1 MEIDGTKNT
10 PGVHFRSGKISIS
23 GRSILEDSNLF
34 YQPLCDLLE
43 DYTRRNGKFTQID
56 LNFEYLNCSSTRCLA
71 EMLKKLE
78 KLYLGGNIFTI
89 NWYYPCDDESM
100 RDMGQIMKSLTSL
113 PFNIIEISNIQHPV
127 YNYRFNTIKRP
138 LLL

>member
-10 PGVHFRSGKISIS
+10 PWVHFRSGKLSIT

-71 EMLKKLE
+71 TMLSVLE
-78 KLYLGGNIFTI
+78 KLYNNGNIFVI

-113 PFNIIEISNIQHPV
+113 PFNIIEIGNTRQSGH
-127 YNYRFNTIKRP
+127 NYSFNTIKP
-138 LLL
+138 FVF